1 MIRPDRPTPVEPK
14 DPEEEADDL
23 AAAAGVDSDA
33 PSDEATEAV
42 DAALSPAIDD
52 GPGQIGEP
60 PELSD
65 DTSSLIADREI
76 QRSAIDSAPPTDSRA
91 LFGADPELIVDR
103 VPEEA
108 AAEEELS
115 SIDPT
120 SLYFRKMRG
129 ISLLTREGEIVAA
142 KGLKQGNEEVL
153 QALVG
158 CRPAIRKIAELGEKL
173 RSGTLRPRDVVN
185 EGAEEAEGTKAGISE
200 SEAPPTDRR
209 DEICDQIDRLS
220 HQSERIR
227 VLTEALG
234 ATRVSPRRRAGGEAE
249 ISALRLSMLG
259 TLQDLRLTSDSIDE
273 IIAGLRGLI
282 SRVDGAEAELER
294 PSVGARKRQRDT
306 ARRDAKSARRI
317 IRNAEQEATV
327 PIEELRQSLRAIELG
342 KQKAERAKSQMIQAN
357 LRLVVSIAKRFKHA
371 GVPFLDMIQEG
382 NIGLMKAVDKFD
394 HQRGY
399 KFSTY
404 ATWWIR
410 QSITRGIADQC
421 RTIRLPAHI
430 SESIAQV
437 IRTNRYLARQLGREP
452 TSEEIAAK
460 MELPVDKIR
469 QLIRVTR
476 DPISLELPVGD
487 DETSRLG
494 DFIADKGEASP
505 ADAAIEM
512 DLAKNVRKVLSTLTP
527 REEKVVRMRFGIGD
541 GIDRTLEQVG
551 QEFHVTRE
559 RIRQIEAKALGKL
572 RHPSKLKRLA
582 GFSES

>member
-1 MIRPDRPTPVEPK
+1 MMRSVRAAAVQPR
-14 DPEEEADDL
+14 DPEEDADDL
-23 AAAAGVDSDA
+23 AAAVGVDADAESD
-33 PSDEATEAV
+33 DVTEVLEASV
-42 DAALSPAIDD
+42 SPPIDD
-52 GPGQIGEP
+52 GPNSISDP
-60 PELSD
+60 PEPFD
-65 DTSSLIADREI
+65 DTSTLIAEREI
-76 QRSAIDSAPPTDSRA
+76 ERSSIDSASPPDPRLVFSA
-91 LFGADPELIVDR
+91 GPELIVDR
-103 VPEEA
+103 LPEEA
-108 AAEEELS
+108 LAEEEIGLS
-115 SIDPT
+115 DPT
-120 SLYFRKMRG
+120 SLYFRKMRA

-142 KGLKQGNEEVL
+142 KGLKQGNQEVL
-153 QALVG
+153 HALVA

-173 RSGTLRPRDVVN
+173 RSGALRPRDVVN
-185 EGAEEAEGTKAGISE
+185 DGAEEPETTKIGAPE
-200 SEAPPTDRR
+200 SGAPSIDRR
-209 DEICDQIDRLS
+209 DEICSQIDRLCLE
-220 HQSERIR
+220 SERVR
-227 VLTEALG
+227 ELSETLG
-234 ATRVSPRRRAGGEAE
+234 ANHLSSRRRAKDEGE
-249 ISALRLSMLG
+249 ISALRLSMFGRLE
-259 TLQDLRLTSDSIDE
+259 DLRLTSDSIDE
-273 IIAGLRGLI
+273 IIASLRGLI

-294 PSVGARKRQRDT
+294 PDAGLRNRQRGT
-306 ARRDAKSARRI
+306 PRRGAKSAQRA
-317 IRNAEQEATV
+317 IRDVEEEATV
-327 PIEELRQSLRAIELG
+327 PIKELRQSLKDIELG
-342 KQKAERAKSQMIQAN
+342 KRKAERAKSQMIQAN

-421 RTIRLPAHI
+421 RTIRLPAHV

-437 IRTNRYLARQLGREP
+437 IRTSRYLARQIGREP

-460 MELPVDKIR
+460 MEMPVDKVR
-469 QLIRVTR
+469 HLIRVTR
-476 DPISLELPVGD
+476 DPISLEVPVGD

-512 DLAKNVRKVLSTLTP
+512 DLAQSVRKVLATLTP

-572 RHPSKLKRLA
+572 RHPSKLKRLV
-582 GFSES
+582 GFSEG

>member
-1 MIRPDRPTPVEPK
+1 MMRPGRATAVQPR
-14 DPEEEADDL
+14 DPEEDADDL

-33 PSDEATEAV
+33 ESDEATEV
-42 DAALSPAIDD
+42 SDATVSSPIDD
-52 GPGQIGEP
+52 GLSLIGEP
-60 PELSD
+60 PEPSD

-76 QRSAIDSAPPTDSRA
+76 QRSAIDNAPPTDPR
-91 LFGADPELIVDR
+91 LVLGAGPELIVDGL
-103 VPEEA
+103 PEEVP
-108 AAEEELS
+108 AEEGLS
-115 SIDPT
+115 LSDPT

-142 KGLKQGNEEVL
+142 KGLKEGNEEVL
-153 QALVG
+153 RALVA
-158 CRPAIRKIAELGEKL
+158 CRPAIRKIGELGEKL

-185 EGAEEAEGTKAGISE
+185 DGTEEAEGTKLVVAE
-200 SEAPPTDRR
+200 SETPSMDRR
-209 DEICDQIDRLS
+209 DEICGQIDRLS
-220 HQSERIR
+220 LESERVR
-227 VLTEALG
+227 VLSEALG
-234 ATRVSPRRRAGGEAE
+234 ANHISSRRRAKDEGE
-249 ISALRLSMLG
+249 ISALRLSMFG
-259 TLQDLRLTSDSIDE
+259 MLQDLRLTSDSIDE

-282 SRVDGAEAELER
+282 SRVDGAEAELEK
-294 PSVGARKRQRDT
+294 PSVGARNRQRGT
-306 ARRDAKSARRI
+306 ARLGAKSVRRA
-317 IRNAEQEATV
+317 IRDVEQEATV
-327 PIEELRQSLRAIELG
+327 PIEELRQSLKAIELG
-342 KQKAERAKSQMIQAN
+342 KHKAERAKSQMIQAN

-421 RTIRLPAHI
+421 RTIRLPAHV

-437 IRTNRYLARQLGREP
+437 IRTSRYLARQIGREP

-469 QLIRVTR
+469 HLIRVTR

-494 DFIADKGEASP
+494 DFIADKGEVSP

-512 DLAKNVRKVLSTLTP
+512 DLVQNVRKVLATLTP

-572 RHPSKLKRLA
+572 RHPSKLKRLV